1 MSSSLV
7 RRHQNFVKRSQ
18 QYTEE
23 KNTFLRCKDLR
34 VSRDLKE
41 INTLRE
47 EINWLLSKG
56 MSNIYFKVTTQF
68 VIFNP

>member
-7 RRHQNFVKRSQ
+7 RRHQNFVKRSK

-23 KNTFLRCKDLR
+23 KNKFLRCKDLR

-47 EINWLLSKG
+47 EINWVLSKG
-56 MSNIYFKVTTQF
+56 MSNIYLKVTIQF